1 MKILVIG
8 AEKEEALQLA
18 REISEKLGLP
28 LCEDTRISSRS
39 ADNLDDNAIYFA
51 ADVKYSQ
58 ARAWF
63 FDVII
68 SYRPSTVYCKAL
80 KEAMPTKLYKLVNE
94 NDEPV
99 FFNGQPC
106 NALIQ
111 SSACILRQKVLD
123 ETNILTKVVLDMDS
137 MKIVN
142 SKKQLTL

>member
-80 KEAMPTKLYKLVNE
+80 KEATPTKLYKLVNE
-94 NDEPV
+94 DNELV

-123 ETNILTKVVLDMDS
+123 ETNILTKVVLDTDR
-137 MKIVN
+137 MKIIN
-142 SKKQLTL
+142 NKKQLTL